1 MNFEKIV
8 ITGGSR
14 GIGRAF
20 VDQFINHASEIHV
33 ISRNFHDQPPNSNL
47 FFHPLDL
54 SKSKKIPAF
63 IDNLVKEYGV
73 PDLLINNAGSGA
85 FYEWSEFPD
94 AEILKQIN
102 LLFLVPVLFC
112 QKLVPAMAKEGSGMV
127 VNISSLAALYPVPNM
142 PLYNASKSALS
153 SFTTSMMLEY
163 ENPKFMDVILGDV
176 KTEFN
181 QQAAQGDI
189 TRYNRK
195 TQNTWNRVR
204 KQLDNSPNAWDV
216 VGDLTRQINKRKS
229 RVIYGGGFFHKTIFP
244 VFHRFLSKSL
254 LIKILQKYYGI
265 Q

>member
-1 MNFEKIV
+1 MNFQKIV

-20 VDQFINHASEIHV
+20 VDQFINHAPEIHV
-33 ISRNFHDQPPNSNL
+33 ISRNFHDQLPNSNV

-54 SKSKKIPAF
+54 NKSEKIPAF
-63 IDNLVKEYGV
+63 IDNLVKKHGV

-85 FYEWSEFPD
+85 FYEWSEFPET
-94 AEILKQIN
+94 EILKQIN

-112 QKLVPAMAKEGSGMV
+112 KKLVPAMAERENGMV
-127 VNISSLAALYPVPNM
+127 VNISSLAVLYPIPNM

-163 ENPKFMDVILGDV
+163 ENPKFMDIILGDV

-189 TRYNRK
+189 TRYNPK
-195 TQNTWNRVR
+195 TLNTWNRVR
-204 KQLDNSPNAWDV
+204 KQLDNSPSACDV
-216 VGDLTRQINKRKS
+216 VRDIIRQINKRKS
-229 RVIYGGGFFHKTIFP
+229 RVVYGGGFFHKTIFP

-254 LIKILQKYYGI
+254 MIKILQKYYGI
-265 Q
+265 K

>member
-33 ISRNFHDQPPNSNL
+33 ISRNFHDQPPNTNL

-54 SKSKKIPAF
+54 SESEKIPAF
-63 IDNLVKEYGV
+63 IDNLVKAHGV

-112 QKLVPAMAKEGSGMV
+112 KKLVPAMAQEGNGMV
-127 VNISSLAALYPVPNM
+127 VNISSLATLYPVPNM

-181 QQAAQGDI
+181 EKAKQGDI
-189 TRYNRK
+189 TKYNPK
-195 TQNTWNRVR
+195 TQNTWRRVSR
-204 KQLDNSPNAWDV
+204 QLEDSPSAWDV
-216 VGDLTRQINKRKS
+216 VGGLTRQIVKRKS
-229 RVIYGGGFFHKTIFP
+229 RVIYGGGFFHKSIFP
-244 VFHRFLSKSL
+244 VFHRLLSKSL
-254 LIKILQKYYGI
+254 MIKILQKYYGI
-265 Q
+265 R